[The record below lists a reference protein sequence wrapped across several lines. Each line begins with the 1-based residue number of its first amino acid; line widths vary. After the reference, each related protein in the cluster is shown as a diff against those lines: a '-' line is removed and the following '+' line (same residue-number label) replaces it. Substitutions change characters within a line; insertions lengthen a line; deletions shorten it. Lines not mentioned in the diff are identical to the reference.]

1 MTQESPE
8 AAGRAGGVPGS
19 GAGPAVEL
27 AGRAT
32 GLAGRGFATVFKA
45 IKTIRPVRPIHPRGI
60 SLVGELTRHGLQGG
74 AASRIPG
81 GGMPGG
87 SGMPGGRSGIS
98 WLDAP
103 GTDQVQARF
112 SRSVGLP
119 DALPDILGLALR
131 IGGATGSGSSAS
143 GSDATGTAD
152 VLFASTG
159 WGVPARFLL
168 LPRLDVGAARFT
180 TLMPYRGAD
189 GPVLLGLRTLSLPP
203 RATGRAETRGDFR
216 AALAEGDWVLALS
229 YATPAGPW
237 VHAGTLR
244 LRSDPD
250 RDDTPDRFDP
260 LQHPVQGAGTY
271 AWARRL
277 RESSYRTA
285 RGPAPGLP
293 GVQSLTAGV
302 FRPRVLTPRLLTTRR
317 SGRRRADPSSIPEH
331 PAPHERKPMATIT
344 QVYNSPAAD
353 VWKVIADGWLY
364 SGWVVG
370 ASRIRAVDARW
381 PELGSRLYHSVGAW
395 PLVIDDSTRVAAV
408 EPGKSLEL
416 TARGWPMGEAKVVI
430 TLEDMGTQCR
440 VTIAE
445 DAVRGPGLAVPKV
458 LRDAL
463 ISIRNRETLK
473 RLELMAAGGAGD

>member
-1 MTQESPE
+1 MTQESPG
-8 AAGRAGGVPGS
+8 AA
-19 GAGPAVEL
+19 
-27 AGRAT
+27 
-32 GLAGRGFATVFKA
+32 GLAGRGFAAVFKA

-74 AASRIPG
+74 G
-81 GGMPGG
+81 VPGG
-87 SGMPGGRSGIS
+87 SKQGGGTHGGGVPGGRSGIS

-103 GTDQVQARF
+103 GADQVQARF

-131 IGGATGSGSSAS
+131 IGGGTSSRTRTPGPATEATEATDP
-143 GSDATGTAD
+143 DAPGMAD
-152 VLFASTG
+152 LLFASTG
-159 WGVPARFLL
+159 WGFPARFLL
-168 LPRLDVGAARFT
+168 LPRVDVSAARFT

-203 RATGRAETRGDFR
+203 RATGRAETGGDFR

-229 YATPAGPW
+229 CATPAGPW
-237 VHAGTLR
+237 IHAGTLT
-244 LRSDPD
+244 LRADPD
-250 RDDTPDRFDP
+250 QDDTSARFDP
-260 LQHPVQGAGTY
+260 LQHPVPGAGSY

-277 RESSYRTA
+277 RENSYRTA
-285 RGPAPGLP
+285 RGPN
-293 GVQSLTAGV
+293 S
-302 FRPRVLTPRLLTTRR
+302 TPQ
-317 SGRRRADPSSIPEH
+317 H

-353 VWKVIADGWLY
+353 VWKVIANGWLY

-370 ASRIRAVDARW
+370 ASRIRAVDAQW
-381 PELGSRLYHSVGAW
+381 PEFGSRLYHSVGAW

-416 TARGWPMGEAKVVI
+416 IARGWPMGEAKVVI
-430 TLEDMGTQCR
+430 TLEDLGTQCR

-463 ISIRNRETLK
+463 ISARNRETLK
-473 RLELMAAGGAGD
+473 RLELMAAGGAGS

>member
-8 AAGRAGGVPGS
+8 SGLAAGFAGS
-19 GAGPAVEL
+19 GAGPAVGL
-27 AGRAT
+27 AGRAS
-32 GLAGRGFATVFKA
+32 GLAGRGFAAVFKA
-45 IKTIRPVRPIHPRGI
+45 IKTVRPVRPIHPRGI

-74 AASRIPG
+74 P
-81 GGMPGG
+81 
-87 SGMPGGRSGIS
+87 SGIS

-103 GTDQVQARF
+103 GTDHVQARF

-131 IGGATGSGSSAS
+131 IGGGAGSGSSPGTSATDTDAS
-143 GSDATGTAD
+143 GRAD
-152 VLFASTG
+152 LLFATTG
-159 WGVPARFLL
+159 WGFPARFLL

-203 RATGRAETRGDFR
+203 RATGRAETGGDFR
-216 AALAEGDWVLALS
+216 AGLAEGDWVLALS

-237 VHAGTLR
+237 VHAGTLT
-244 LRSDPD
+244 LRADPD
-250 RDDTPDRFDP
+250 QDDTSERFDP

-277 RESSYRTA
+277 RENSYRTA
-285 RGPAPGLP
+285 RGPAPGIP
-293 GVQSLTAGV
+293 GVQSLTASI

-317 SGRRRADPSSIPEH
+317 SGRRRADQNSMPQH

-395 PLVIDDSTRVAAV
+395 PLVINDSTRVAAV

-430 TLEDMGTQCR
+430 TLEDLGTQCR

-473 RLELMAAGGAGD
+473 RLELMAAGGAGS